1 MSDEQPMVLDQSD
14 PDIEAYLIPF
24 VRGSGFV
31 FEHPS
36 RIARVRF
43 EGRDLLVGV
52 NRDGICGVVEGRAV
66 VDAGDDVEFLD
77 RLTCLMKL
85 KDA

>member
-1 MSDEQPMVLDQSD
+1 MSDEPPMVLDQSD

-36 RIARVRF
+36 RIMRARF
-43 EGRDLLVGV
+43 EGCDPLVGV
-52 NRDGICGVVEGRAV
+52 NAQGVCGIVEG
-66 VDAGDDVEFLD
+66 
-77 RLTCLMKL
+77 
-85 KDA
+85 